1 MRLAESRWLTDEN
14 VHPDVVAHLRSRGL
28 DVLDVKERGWH
39 GRADETILD
48 EAHRSGRI
56 VLTHD
61 GDFGALALL
70 GGRPVVGIVRVRPGH
85 VQSAVTTGALDRLL
99 ALDIDPPLPF
109 LIVVQAGLVRLHTWG

>member
-39 GRADETILD
+39 GRADEAILD
-48 EAHRSGRI
+48 EAYRSGRI

-85 VQSAVTTGALDRLL
+85 VRSEVTTDALDRLL
-99 ALDIDPPLPF
+99 ALDIDPPSPF

>member
-39 GRADETILD
+39 GRADEAILD
-48 EAHRSGRI
+48 EAYRSGRI

-85 VQSAVTTGALDRLL
+85 VRSEVTTGALDRLL
-99 ALDIDPPLPF
+99 ALDIDPPSPF